1 MKLYYLRIKNVE
13 KKDAEEKLKKSKA
26 KLLSSTVE
34 KQIRFRLEPSLKFQ
48 NKKNTVF
55 NGNSWLTINS
65 REGNTTLQ
73 MEESNFEGTKSDKS
87 EVKIDNFFNA
97 AKMLISAMPKNDYEY
112 VEISKTIY
120 WFDGATILIEEMPL
134 LHCTVIISATSKKK
148 LDEIKEKLKING
160 TIEPNFNMSNAER
173 YYRIR
178 GIDYDIIKTVLKKKL
193 NKELGI

>member
-26 KLLSSTVE
+26 KLLSSTIE
-34 KQIRFRLEPSLKFQ
+34 KQIRFRLEPSVKFQ

-65 REGNTTLQ
+65 REGSSTIQ

-120 WFDGATILIEEMPL
+120 WFDGATVLIEELPL
-134 LHCTVIISATSKKK
+134 LHCTIIISATSKKK

>member
-13 KKDAEEKLKKSKA
+13 KKDAEGKLKKSKA
-26 KLLSSTVE
+26 KLLSSTIE
-34 KQIRFRLEPSLKFQ
+34 KQIRFRLEPSIKFQ

-65 REGNTTLQ
+65 REGNTALQ

-112 VEISKTIY
+112 VEINKTIY

>member
-13 KKDAEEKLKKSKA
+13 KKDAEGKLKKSKA

-34 KQIRFRLEPSLKFQ
+34 KQIRFRLEPSIKFQ

-112 VEISKTIY
+112 VEINKTIY

>member
-13 KKDAEEKLKKSKA
+13 KKDAEGKLKKSKA
-26 KLLSSTVE
+26 KLLSSTIE
-34 KQIRFRLEPSLKFQ
+34 KQIRFRLEPSIKFQ

-112 VEISKTIY
+112 VEINKTIY

>member
-34 KQIRFRLEPSLKFQ
+34 KQIRFRLEPSIKFQ

-112 VEISKTIY
+112 VEINKTIY

>member
-13 KKDAEEKLKKSKA
+13 KKEAEEKLKKQKA
-26 KLLSSTVE
+26 KLLNSSVE
-34 KQIRFRLEPSLKFQ
+34 KQIRFRLEPSVKFQ
-48 NKKNTVF
+48 NKKNSVF

-65 REGNTTLQ
+65 REGSSTIQ

-120 WFDGATILIEEMPL
+120 WFDGTTILIEEMPL

-148 LDEIKEKLKING
+148 IDEVKEKLKING
-160 TIEPNFNMSNAER
+160 TVEPNFNMSNAER

-178 GIDYDIIKTVLKKKL
+178 GIDYDIIKTILKKKL